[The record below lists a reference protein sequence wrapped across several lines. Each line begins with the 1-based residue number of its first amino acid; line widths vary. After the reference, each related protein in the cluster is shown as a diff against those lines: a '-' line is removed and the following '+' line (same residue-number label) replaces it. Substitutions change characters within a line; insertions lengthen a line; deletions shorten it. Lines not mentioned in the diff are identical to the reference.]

1 MGFIE
6 AILSFIMR
14 QVGLRTD
21 TASST
26 GSVHAKIG
34 QLGLDI
40 LTARK
45 IVAPSNNVKI
55 FTNKTYSYYDGVEA
69 RLAKLFRL
77 NVQGAVRVFMT
88 LDKSGSGTVNTSI
101 RVNGNYVWSR
111 NHPSDPATYSADI
124 SVKIG
129 DELSIWV
136 DSTSNT
142 NAILSYVAV
151 AWDITDSDGY
161 LAIDN

>member
-1 MGFIE
+1 MFGIVL
-6 AILSFIMR
+6 AWLKKQIG
-14 QVGLRTD
+14 QRTD

-45 IVAPSNNVKI
+45 LVAPSNNVKI
-55 FTNKTYSYYDGVEA
+55 STNKTYSYYGGVEA

-88 LDKSGSGTVNTSI
+88 LDKSGSGIVKTFV
-101 RVNGNYVWSR
+101 RVNGNNVWSQ

-129 DELSIWV
+129 DELSFWV
-136 DSTSNT
+136 DTTSDT
-142 NAILSYVAV
+142 NAVLDYAAV